1 MQIIEMTRNTV
12 KRRGYDSRD
21 HRAPRLTTIAKNC
34 YRSLRNKGKD
44 SICISFDSYYLVV
57 WLKSLWKR
65 YPLKSM
71 GFPIDR

>member
-21 HRAPRLTTIAKNC
+21 HRAPRLTTIAKVS

-44 SICISFDSYYLVV
+44 STCI
-57 WLKSLWKR
+57 
-65 YPLKSM
+65 
-71 GFPIDR
+71 GFNS

>member
-12 KRRGYDSRD
+12 KRHGYDSRD
-21 HRAPRLTTIAKNC
+21 HRAHRLTTIAKVS

-44 SICISFDSYYLVV
+44 STCISFDSKYSVI

-65 YPLKSM
+65 YLYKINGIS
-71 GFPIDR
+71 D